1 MASEAKPR
9 CGQDVGRV
17 EMLADMIP
25 STKDNEESTDGE
37 MPDLVYSE
45 PEAYHFPLKRKTRP
59 RTRRLT
65 KLDFNESGKRMQQG
79 HAGGQPR
86 TRRLMQLDFMEI
98 CHRMHMA
105 MLLDNRENVLKAA
118 RMNGWVSH
126 RPTQNGLVPLAGDGR
141 RDFLLGSSRLLQ
153 ETVFLKGPACHST
166 SDPPPL
172 PDERFFSNR
181 MNCFPTK
188 LSRFPTNNS
197 SLVFKNESFSN
208 KNGSFSQR
216 IGRFLTEWAVFQPK
230 WVVFQPQ
237 HVFSIF
243 HMLFQVF
250 GVDYKVFC
258 ARCTMLRSFVICIC
272 N

>member
-17 EMLADMIP
+17 EMLAGMIP
-25 STKDNEESTDGE
+25 LTNDNEQSTDGE
-37 MPDLVYSE
+37 MPDLVDSSTDGEMPDWVDSE
-45 PEAYHFPLKRKTRP
+45 PEAYHFPLQRKTRP

-65 KLDFNESGKRMQQG
+65 KLDFNEIGY
-79 HAGGQPR
+79 
-86 TRRLMQLDFMEI
+86 
-98 CHRMHMA
+98 RMHEA
-105 MLLDNRENVLKAA
+105 MLLDNRENKTVLKAA

-126 RPTQNGLVPLAGDGR
+126 RPTQNGLVPLEGDDR
-141 RDFLLGSSRLLQ
+141 RDFLLGSSGRLQ

-181 MNCFPTK
+181 VNCFPTK

-197 SLVFKNESFSN
+197 SLVFKDESFSN
-208 KNGSFSQR
+208 KNVSFSHR
-216 IGRFLTEWAVFQPK
+216 IGCFPTEWAAFQPK

-237 HVFSIF
+237 HVFIIF

>member
-1 MASEAKPR
+1 
-9 CGQDVGRV
+9 
-17 EMLADMIP
+17 MLADMIP
-25 STKDNEESTDGE
+25 STKNNEESTDGE

-59 RTRRLT
+59 RTRRL
-65 KLDFNESGKRMQQG
+65 
-79 HAGGQPR
+79 
-86 TRRLMQLDFMEI
+86 MQLDFTEI
-98 CHRMHMA
+98 CHRMHKA

-126 RPTQNGLVPLAGDGR
+126 RPTQNGLVPLEGDDR
-141 RDFLLGSSRLLQ
+141 RDFLLGSSDLQ
-153 ETVFLKGPACHST
+153 ETVFLKGPPCHST

-197 SLVFKNESFSN
+197 SFVFKNESFSN
-208 KNGSFSQR
+208 KNGSCSHR
-216 IGRFLTEWAVFQPK
+216 IGRFPTEWAVFQPK

-258 ARCTMLRSFVICIC
+258 GRCTMLRSFVCIC